1 MKLSNNVSET
11 AIRKSFENQGFN
23 KPQAREL
30 WLCVAYNVDII
41 QIANVRYNPL
51 LMRYIRVAL
60 QVNDDLSECYV
71 DGQFEPNLLLDLLE
85 RYNKQG
91 RVGPLNYSHFYSV
104 ANYPY
109 REDIID
115 ETSKQSDN

>member
-23 KPQAREL
+23 KLQAREL
-30 WLCVAYNVDII
+30 WLCVAHNVDIT
-41 QIANVRYNPL
+41 QIANIRYNPL

-91 RVGPLNYSHFYSV
+91 RVGSLNYSHFYSV
-104 ANYPY
+104 ANFPY

-115 ETSKQSDN
+115 ETNK

>member
-23 KPQAREL
+23 KSQAREL
-30 WLCVAYNVDII
+30 WLCVAHNVDIT

-85 RYNKQG
+85 RHNKQG

-115 ETSKQSDN
+115 ETDK

>member
-30 WLCVAYNVDII
+30 WLCVANNVDIT
-41 QIANVRYNPL
+41 QIANIKYNPL

-60 QVNDDLSECYV
+60 QVNDDLSECYI
-71 DGQFEPNLLLDLLE
+71 DDQFEPNLLLDLLE
-85 RYNKQG
+85 SYNKQG
-91 RVGPLNYSHFYSV
+91 LIGPLNYSHFYSV

-115 ETSKQSDN
+115 EIDKQSLN

>member
-30 WLCVAYNVDII
+30 WLCVAHNVDTT

-60 QVNDDLSECYV
+60 QVNDKLDVDKLLAEYNRQIRLGKVKSLSFKEL
-71 DGQFEPNLLLDLLE
+71 QMLRMEPYKKE
-85 RYNKQG
+85 RKKK
-91 RVGPLNYSHFYSV
+91 R
-104 ANYPY
+104 
-109 REDIID
+109 
-115 ETSKQSDN
+115 K

>member
-1 MKLSNNVSET
+1 M
-11 AIRKSFENQGFN
+11 
-23 KPQAREL
+23 
-30 WLCVAYNVDII
+30 
-41 QIANVRYNPL
+41 
-51 LMRYIRVAL
+51 

-104 ANYPY
+104 ANFPY
-109 REDIID
+109 REDIVN
-115 ETSKQSDN
+115 ETDK

>member
-30 WLCVAYNVDII
+30 WLC
-41 QIANVRYNPL
+41 IANGVDATLVANIKYDPL
-51 LMRYIRVAL
+51 LMRLMRQTL
-60 QVNDDLSECYV
+60 KVNDDISSCYV
-71 DGQFEPNLLLDLLE
+71 DGELDVDALVEL
-85 RYNKQG
+85 RISYADKKLTA
-91 RVGPLNYSHFYSV
+91 PLNYSHVWSV
-104 ANYPY
+104 RNYPY

-115 ETSKQSDN
+115 EIDE